1 MEDESKAN
9 QSLDEVPSIIESN
22 TKNNP
27 VEPQDNPS
35 KSHTTPAQK
44 AVIKPCQCAKP
55 DCPSC
60 NREGA
65 MISPQSYVY
74 AIGRVVH
81 RFPNKSLEMEL
92 GQAIGLMAGA
102 QTTNLTHPEVVH
114 KALVD
119 PNNRYISRNICFVL
133 TIQDIETYILVP
145 SDPLDL
151 DKLSQAI
158 RPDPNA
164 TDVNVIIGRRGSIA
178 PPEMCDGLMVPIVM
192 VDQIYSFDR
201 DALIKSIPKQ
211 KGVNETQFKK
221 TANAVFNKII
231 QISDNTGITKEHIA
245 LNYLAVRYDEIYHR
259 TQKLQEE
266 DYSFTGVEVRRS
278 SVSDTR
284 TVLDVIFSYEN
295 RANRAIQ
302 KWFTRVDVTEEFP
315 FLVTPMQEYFER

>member
-1 MEDESKAN
+1 MEDESKTN
-9 QSLDEVPSIIESN
+9 QSLDEVPSIIES
-22 TKNNP
+22 TAKNNP
-27 VEPQDNPS
+27 FDPEESPI
-35 KSHTTPAQK
+35 KSPAITAQK
-44 AVIKPCQCAKP
+44 AMIKPCQCGKP

-60 NREGA
+60 SREGA
-65 MISPQSYVY
+65 MTSSQSFVY
-74 AIGRVVH
+74 AIGKVVH
-81 RFPNKSLEMEL
+81 RFPNKSLEEEL
-92 GQAIGLMAGA
+92 KQAIGLIPGA
-102 QTTNLTHPEVVH
+102 ETTNLANPEIVH
-114 KALVD
+114 NALVD

-158 RPDPNA
+158 RSDPNP

-178 PPEMCDGLMVPIVM
+178 PPEMCNGLMVPIVM

-231 QISDNTGITKEHIA
+231 QITDNTGITREHRV
-245 LNYLAVRYDEIYHR
+245 LNYLAVRYDEIYHT

-266 DYSFTGVEVRRS
+266 NYSFTGVEVRPS

-295 RANRAIQ
+295 RKNRAIQ
-302 KWFTRVDVTEEFP
+302 KWFARVDVTEQFP
-315 FLVTPMQEYFER
+315 FLVTPLQEYFER